1 MVPQDQCAV
10 VGEVG
15 LASGCLWR
23 PDHGSSSNH
32 GGCSSREE
40 PWRRAELPEKG
51 GGAWKRAW
59 DVWQGVL
66 EGQKD
71 GRFGE
76 EQAAM
81 GSGNGAPLRLIPGEK
96 NREQKERDGER
107 EGEGQRAPASSLDAR
122 TCGREVSSS
131 KDTGGPRGA
140 RPQSVPAMT
149 KAPAQF
155 KLCNEMTIPPQTY
168 H

>member
-1 MVPQDQCAV
+1 MVAAPA
-10 VGEVG
+10 
-15 LASGCLWR
+15 R
-23 PDHGSSSNH
+23 R
-32 GGCSSREE
+32 SRGDEQSF
-40 PWRRAELPEKG
+40 RKKG

-71 GRFGE
+71 GRLGE
-76 EQAAM
+76 EQAAT
-81 GSGNGAPLRLIPGEK
+81 GSGNGAPLRLVHGKK
-96 NREQKERDGER
+96 NRELKERDGER
-107 EGEGQRAPASSLDAR
+107 EGEGQRVPASSLDAR
-122 TCGREVSSS
+122 TRGRDVSSS

-155 KLCNEMTIPPQTY
+155 KLCNEMTIPPQKY